1 MQIQNASFSIDYI
14 TFSQITM
21 LMKQR

>member
-14 TFSQITM
+14 TFSQLTM